1 MYTHM
6 YIYIYYPFG
15 CLNLLSFDMG
25 MKTHVRF
32 QMIHSSYLG
41 VTNNHQY
48 NNISSIISSKR
59 AILSN
64 YVTVITGSH
73 IMIICMKNSIVIV
86 LESHLLAIGIGVGEN
101 LEEHPNY
108 LHLGVNPLLSGQDFP
123 LIQSL
128 TLAML

>member
-1 MYTHM
+1 MCV
-6 YIYIYYPFG
+6 ILYYPFG

-48 NNISSIISSKR
+48 NINNIISSKR

-86 LESHLLAIGIGVGEN
+86 LESYLLAIGIGVGEN

-108 LHLGVNPLLSGQDFP
+108 LHLGVNPLLSGQDLP
-123 LIQSL
+123 LNQSL